1 VKTCGELFLSETRY
15 GPMVHARLGI
25 AEDNSWKLVTLTRK
39 RANELAQKRD
49 LNLIL
54 TDGPPGLACPVIASI
69 AGATGVLIVTEPT
82 LSGHHDMDRVVELA
96 NHFQIPAFV
105 CINKY
110 DLNVEMTETI
120 EAYAHDKGLPVMGRI
135 PFDPLFTKA
144 MVEKQ
149 TIIEYNGS
157 SSAAQAVKEIWERLE
172 SGL

>member
-1 VKTCGELFLSETRY
+1 LAW
-15 GPMVHARLGI
+15 GP
-25 AEDNSWKLVTLTRK
+25 
-39 RANELAQKRD
+39 
-49 LNLIL
+49 
-54 TDGPPGLACPVIASI
+54 C
-69 AGATGVLIVTEPT
+69 

-120 EAYAHDKGLPVMGRI
+120 EAYAQDKGVPVMGRI